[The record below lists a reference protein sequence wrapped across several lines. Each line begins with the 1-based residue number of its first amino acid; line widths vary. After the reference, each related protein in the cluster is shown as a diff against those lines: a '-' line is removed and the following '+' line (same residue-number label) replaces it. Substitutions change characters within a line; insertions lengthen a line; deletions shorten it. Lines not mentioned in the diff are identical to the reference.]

1 VGQGSVAVVKVDGIE
16 GVPVMRSNQ
25 VVAVT
30 DARGLAFVPGLLPW
44 QKNLIE
50 IDPVDLPL
58 DVEVIASTSQ
68 EVTPY
73 ARSGVV
79 VDFAVK
85 RTRQA
90 LLVLRQRDGT
100 PVPVGTRVRLL
111 PTGPEFVA
119 GHRGEVWLTGL
130 AEKQQRVQVSWPA
143 GGCALELAVPVSP
156 DGAPAKI
163 GPLACHEG
171 TI

>member
-1 VGQGSVAVVKVDGIE
+1 
-16 GVPVMRSNQ
+16 
-25 VVAVT
+25 
-30 DARGLAFVPGLLPW
+30 LLPW

-58 DVEVIASTSQ
+58 DVQVMASTSQ

-73 ARSGVV
+73 ARSGVTV
-79 VDFAVK
+79 NFAVK

-111 PTGPEFVA
+111 PAGPEFVA
-119 GHRGEVWLTGL
+119 GHRGEVWLTDL
-130 AEKQQRVQVSWPA
+130 ADKQQRVQVNWPA
-143 GGCALELAVPVSP
+143 GGCALELTVQASLN
-156 DGAPAKI
+156 GAPAKL
-163 GPLACHEG
+163 GPLACHDG